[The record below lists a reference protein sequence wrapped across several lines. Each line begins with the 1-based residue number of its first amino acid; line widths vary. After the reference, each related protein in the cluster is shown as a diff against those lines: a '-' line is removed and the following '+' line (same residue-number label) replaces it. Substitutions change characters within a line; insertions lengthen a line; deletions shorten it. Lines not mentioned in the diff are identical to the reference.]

1 MQIVKFGGSLY
12 YQPALLRA
20 WLQTL
25 SADARDELFVLVPGG
40 GPFADLIR
48 NAQRDF
54 ALSDVQAHKLA
65 IDAMCQFGRLLL
77 TMCDKAQPFDLATPP
92 PLSGT
97 GLQIWL
103 PDIDRLNQTSLAKD
117 WSVTS
122 DSIAL
127 WLAQQYQQPL
137 TLLKSVSQF
146 GASLQQLTADGHIDN
161 AFRPIYLDSPVPLR
175 LLSANAADGSDRHD
189 WTLFDD

>member
-12 YQPALLRA
+12 YQPALLSA
-20 WLQTL
+20 WLQKL
-25 SADARDELFVLVPGG
+25 SADARDELLVLVPGG

-54 ALSDVQAHKLA
+54 ALSDVQAHELA

-77 TMCDKAQPFDLATPP
+77 TMRDEAQQFDPATP
-92 PLSGT
+92 SSSSNA
-97 GLQIWL
+97 GLRIWL
-103 PDIDRLNQTSLAKD
+103 PDIDQLNQTSLAQD
-117 WSVTS
+117 WTVTS

-146 GASLQQLTADGHIDN
+146 GASLQQLTVDGHIDN

-175 LLSANAADGSDRHD
+175 LLSANAMDGCDQHN
-189 WTLFDD
+189 WILFDD